1 MKHDEEARSTR
12 RISRESGRFVRST
25 PGSRSLER
33 GLQLLRAFRIGT
45 AALTNAELAER
56 TGLARPTVSRLTRSL
71 VEYGFLQYDIVLQ
84 AYRLT
89 AATLSL
95 GLAYRQQSPVLEAAH
110 LLLAETART
119 EQVNVGLAVADLSE
133 MVFLDFVRGSPRSL
147 RRLVEAGMRIPAE
160 SFSTG
165 RAWLASLPA
174 PERDNALAS
183 LAARHDTD
191 WPGIREMIDVA
202 QAEIAAQGFCIE
214 RWVPGMVG
222 LSAPVVCRQLPGCVV
237 SFAVPLTDDSPSDL
251 AARHGPALLRL
262 TVALGK
268 VGE

>member
-1 MKHDEEARSTR
+1 MSHDEQARSTR

-71 VEYGFLQYDIVLQ
+71 VEYGFLQYDIALQ
-84 AYRLT
+84 AYRLN
-89 AATLSL
+89 AVTLSL
-95 GLAYRQQSPVLEAAH
+95 GLAYRQQSPVLEAAAV
-110 LLLAETART
+110 LLAKAARE
-119 EQVNVGLAVADLSE
+119 EQLNVGLAVADLHE
-133 MVFLDFVRGSPRSL
+133 MVFVDFARGTSRGI
-147 RRLVEAGMRIPAE
+147 RRAVEPGMRLPVE
-160 SFSTG
+160 STSTG

-174 PERDNALAS
+174 DECENALAS
-183 LAARHDTD
+183 LAPRHGAAWPAVRKLIDSARA
-191 WPGIREMIDVA
+191 EVA
-202 QAEIAAQGFCIE
+202 TQGFCTG

-237 SFAVPLTDDSPSDL
+237 SFAIPLTDDSPSEL
-251 AARHGPALLRL
+251 IERHGVALLRL
-262 TVALGK
+262 AAALGNA
-268 VGE
+268 GE